1 MTLQSDI
8 FFCRCIV
15 LRALW
20 IGKFSGAIFN
30 KEERKSAKNTH
41 SPDQNVFLVSMVSAK
56 CRQYGGEIKYINT
69 NNARR
74 VTTHTH
80 TICVSIAA
88 VISVYDI
95 WPDSS
100 SKQTK
105 PKEKK
110 KHENKTNM
118 RKEAKH
124 RRKRDNERY
133 TADAR

>member
-1 MTLQSDI
+1 MVVKSNTSIRITLG
-8 FFCRCIV
+8 
-15 LRALW
+15 ALPH
-20 IGKFSGAIFN
+20 K
-30 KEERKSAKNTH
+30 
-41 SPDQNVFLVSMVSAK
+41 
-56 CRQYGGEIKYINT
+56 
-69 NNARR
+69 
-74 VTTHTH
+74 H